1 MADLKTVREKILR
14 HPDDF
19 SKAFLPWMTIFN
31 LTVYNHFENLTQKV
45 WDAGFRRY
53 SARTILGYMRFETNV
68 CEQSDSPWKLNN
80 NFTADFA
87 RLYIMLH
94 PEQAELFETRKRNLA

>member
-1 MADLKTVREKILR
+1 
-14 HPDDF
+14 
-19 SKAFLPWMTIFN
+19 
-31 LTVYNHFENLTQKV
+31 
-45 WDAGFRRY
+45 
-53 SARTILGYMRFETNV
+53 MRFETNV